1 MEAEGR
7 KVTFFPPLA
16 MSIASIAPFTGN
28 LRVALTRNTCVEDTN
43 VDGKE
48 FIVKKLL
55 CAAGLS
61 LALAVSAGAQ
71 AADKIAVVNVSS
83 IFQQLP
89 ARATVAKQLENEFK
103 GRATELQGMERDL
116 QTKMQKLQRDGSTMK
131 ASERSRME
139 KDLMA
144 QRETFQ
150 TKAQAFEQD
159 NRRRQAEERN
169 KILSRIQDAVQKV
182 ADNEGYDVVIDA
194 NAVAYAGKSKDITA
208 DVLKQVK

>member
-1 MEAEGR
+1 M
-7 KVTFFPPLA
+7 
-16 MSIASIAPFTGN
+16 
-28 LRVALTRNTCVEDTN
+28 
-43 VDGKE
+43 
-48 FIVKKLL
+48 KKLL

-61 LALAVSAGAQ
+61 LALAASAGVQ

-89 ARATVAKQLENEFK
+89 ARAAVAKQLENEFK
-103 GRATELQGMERDL
+103 GRATELQGMESDL

-139 KDLMA
+139 KEIMT

-150 TKAQAFEQD
+150 SKAQAFEQD
-159 NRRRQAEERN
+159 NRRRQTEERN

-182 ADNEGYDVVIDA
+182 ADSEGYDVVIDA
-194 NAVAYAGKSKDITA
+194 NAVAYAGKPKDITA